1 MSFWKELSCVDCKIY
16 FRIVNKEELNVP
28 LLFGCGRFS
37 ELDESIVITILPSIR
52 ATQHQHQ
59 IANHIGHVRLF
70 KKKRENVH
78 I

>member
-1 MSFWKELSCVDCKIY
+1 MAYVDCRIY
-16 FRIVNKEELNVP
+16 FRIVNREELNVP
-28 LLFGCGRFS
+28 LLFGCGRSS

-59 IANHIGHVRLF
+59 IANQNIHVRLYR
-70 KKKRENVH
+70 KKRENVH